1 METTQIGSMVINTLE
16 TLMHWFTMP
25 IINTENYTLS
35 LLTIF
40 GFILIIVAAWWVAA
54 RVESLIQRVTKG
66 SDYKHVDRST
76 IYLLGRLT
84 RYIVWI
90 VATVIG
96 LSYMGFN
103 LNALAFLGGAIA
115 IGIGFGLQNIFS
127 NFISGI
133 IIISEKTLKLGDF
146 VELSSGT
153 FGEVKEIG
161 LRYTRITTQDNI
173 DIIVPNSEFING
185 QVINWSYS
193 EKIRRIHIPFGVA
206 YGCDKELVK
215 EAALSAAKRVSGA
228 YTVNPNRQPE
238 VWLVAFGDSSL
249 NFELVIWVEND
260 LLSRPGKAN
269 ALFLWELE
277 TELRNRNIEIPF
289 PQRDLHIRSGHLT
302 VDLQSQSLNIKA
314 E

>member
-16 TLMHWFTMP
+16 TFMHWFTMP

-54 RVESLIQRVTKG
+54 RVESLIQRVTQG
-66 SDYKHVDRST
+66 SDYKHIDRST

-215 EAALSAAKRVSGA
+215 EAALSAAKRVPGA
-228 YTVNPNRQPE
+228 YTVNPSRQPE